1 MPRLAT
7 IKASFFDREA
17 VVSVADRFTARSLS
31 RFGAFT
37 MTRIRRS
44 LRVRRGVSAPGSPPS
59 VHGSIYRKSV
69 LFYYDRARKSVVI
82 GPYQFNATRNPP
94 VPELL
99 EQGGTVRRGDRILVY
114 QPRPHV
120 NPAFEVEIASKDYL
134 K

>member
-17 VVSVADRFTARSLS
+17 VVSVADRFTSKSLS

-44 LRVRRGVSAPGSPPS
+44 LRARKGVSEPGSPPS
-59 VHGSIYRKSV
+59 VHGSIYRKSI

-82 GPYQFNATRNPP
+82 GPYQFNGNRSTP

-99 EQGGTVRRGDRILVY
+99 ESGGSVRRGDRILVY
-114 QPRPHV
+114 RPRPHI
-120 NPAFEVEIASKDYL
+120 NPAFEAELAAKDYL